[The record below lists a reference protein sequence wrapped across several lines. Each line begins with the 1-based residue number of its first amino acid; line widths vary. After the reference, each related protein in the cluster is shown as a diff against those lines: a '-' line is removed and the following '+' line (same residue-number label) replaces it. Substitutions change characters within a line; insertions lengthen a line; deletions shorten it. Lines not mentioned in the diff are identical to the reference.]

1 MAENANYKDFL
12 PLAEEIVD
20 HVGGKENITNLF
32 HCVTRLR
39 MTLSDNSKLDMDGLK
54 SLKGVMQVMDVGGQI
69 QVVIGPKNIENV
81 YKAAVEVTGID
92 GGSVDADAAA
102 DTADSGP
109 KKVSLG
115 DAISGISKIFTPI
128 IPALIGCGLI
138 KVLITILTSLNVLST
153 DSGTYQILYAAGDSI
168 LLFLPVALAITSAD
182 HFKANRLVALAL
194 AGALIYPDIVALYT
208 GGTTSTTFAGLP
220 VQLLNYQSTV
230 LPAIVSV
237 WFMSVLEHFF
247 KKHLPKMLSFMLTP
261 FLCLLITVPLAFLV
275 IGPVT
280 NWLGSTLAAGYSWMV
295 GVSPL
300 LAGLVLGFFWPI
312 LIIFGV
318 HWGFAPIVI
327 NNLVTLGYDTLFVIT
342 GPVNFAQSGACLG
355 VFLKTK
361 NAELKETAGAS
372 TVTGVLTGT
381 TEPAIYGV
389 NLKYKKPFVIAMIFS
404 GIAGAIVAVAGSR
417 IGMITSM
424 SLMSLP
430 LYAGTG
436 FVGLLIACAIAFVGS
451 CACTYLFGFNDSM
464 IEE

>member
-1 MAENANYKDFL
+1 MAENTNYKDFL
-12 PLAEEIVD
+12 PLAEEIIN
-20 HVGGKENITNLF
+20 HVGGKENINNLF

-39 MTLSDNSKLDMDGLK
+39 MTLKDESKLDMDGLK
-54 SLKGVMQVMDVGGQI
+54 GLKGVMQVMNVGGQI

-81 YKAAVEVTGID
+81 YQAAVEITGID
-92 GGSVDADAAA
+92 GGSVDAAA
-102 DTADSGP
+102 DTAESTAP
-109 KKVSLG
+109 KKLSLG
-115 DAISGISKIFTPI
+115 EAVSGISKIFTPI

-138 KVLITILTSLNVLST
+138 KVLITVLTSLSLLT
-153 DSGTYQILYAAGDSI
+153 EDSGTYQLLYAAGDSI
-168 LLFLPVALAITSAD
+168 LLFLPMALAVTSAD
-182 HFKANRLVALAL
+182 YFKSNRLVALAL
-194 AGALIYPDIVALYT
+194 AGALIYPDVVSLYSE
-208 GGTTSTTFAGLP
+208 GASVTFLGLP

-261 FLCLLITVPLAFLV
+261 ALCLLITAPLAFLV

-300 LAGLVLGFFWPI
+300 LAGLVIGFFWPV

-389 NLKYKKPFVIAMIFS
+389 NLKYKKPFIIAMIFS

-436 FVGLLIACAIAFVGS
+436 FAGLLIACVIAFFGS
-451 CACTYLFGFNDSM
+451 CAVTYLFGFDDSM
-464 IEE
+464 IEG